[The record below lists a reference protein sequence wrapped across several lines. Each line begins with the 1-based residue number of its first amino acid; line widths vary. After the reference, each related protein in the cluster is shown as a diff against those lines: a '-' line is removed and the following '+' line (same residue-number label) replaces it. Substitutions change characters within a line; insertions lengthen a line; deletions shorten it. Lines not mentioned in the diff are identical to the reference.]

1 MAFAAYL
8 YGGRAISM
16 GSKTTDPT
24 TKLVEHDVL
33 SYLLEH
39 PKADD
44 TVEGIVEWWLL
55 KQEVQRR
62 MAMVKEVLKELVH
75 KGFVVETP
83 RKDGRLHYRLNPG
96 KRKEVQQLIA
106 SSSKTEK

>member
-1 MAFAAYL
+1 
-8 YGGRAISM
+8 M
-16 GSKTTDPT
+16 GSKTINST
-24 TKLVEHDVL
+24 TKLIEYDLL

-62 MAMVKEVLKELVH
+62 TAMVKEVLKDLVR
-75 KGFVVETP
+75 KEFVIETP

-96 KRKEVQQLIA
+96 KRKEVQQAVA
-106 SSSKTEK
+106 SRLPTEK